1 MRKRGM
7 YFAFNY
13 IMLWHSR
20 HHFINDTEYTFLG
33 GFIITIVLC
42 LWRLLVWH
50 GRLKDSQ
57 IVHKSR
63 LLLVRYLLILFLV
76 DFIKSQ
82 FNIVQRGVQLFLQ
95 WAMMQGVAMLLQNR
109 YQRQRLYTRIA
120 LGKVSYQ
127 NYLFACSL
135 LSFSV
140 WLLLHCI
147 LDPDSTSVFIFCD
160 LPFLCCQ
167 IFLKILIFQNASI
180 SCAYFYWQIS

>member
-1 MRKRGM
+1 MR
-7 YFAFNY
+7 
-13 IMLWHSR
+13 
-20 HHFINDTEYTFLG
+20 
-33 GFIITIVLC
+33 
-42 LWRLLVWH
+42 
-50 GRLKDSQ
+50 
-57 IVHKSR
+57 KSR